1 MTEKYCRSALEAVA
15 AITDN
20 EYVWTHSMGAT
31 PRILLDALAQH
42 VLSLTNVTLLQL
54 HTERADSLANPAL
67 INHLRHRCYFA
78 SDSTRPLINDGYAD
92 YVPIFL
98 SEVPKLFRSG
108 EQPINT
114 ALIQVSPPDKHGMC
128 SLGVSVE
135 ATKAA
140 VEVADKI
147 IAHINPKMPRTH
159 GDSFIHISRFTAC
172 YEQEDELPIHPMAA
186 RDEVTNMIGQNV
198 AELIADRDCLQ
209 MGIGAIPDAV
219 LSFLGDRRDLGIH
232 TEMFSDGV
240 LELVKAGAISNKY
253 KKVRPGQIVTGF
265 ALGSKELYDY
275 VDDNQEIAFL
285 DIELVN
291 DTSIIRKNDNVVA
304 INSALQVDLTGQ
316 ICADSLGA
324 SIYSGVGGQ
333 MDFIRGAGLSKGGRS
348 IIALP
353 STAANGSLSRIVPA
367 LNQGSGVVT
376 TRAHAHYVATE
387 YGVVNL
393 RGKSIKERAIALI
406 GIAHP
411 KFRTQLVAQLEELW
425 GYSLIS

>member
-1 MTEKYCRSALEAVA
+1 MINKLCNTALEAVSS
-15 AITDN
+15 IGDN
-20 EYVWTHSMGAT
+20 EYVWTHSMAAT
-31 PRILLDALAQH
+31 PRLLLDALAEH
-42 VLSLTNVTLLQL
+42 ALGLKNVTLLQL
-54 HTERADSLANPAL
+54 HTERAESLTNPAL
-67 INHLRHRCYFA
+67 FGHLRHRCYFV
-78 SDSTRPLINDGYAD
+78 SNSTRPLVKSGDAD

-108 EQPINT
+108 EQPIDT
-114 ALIQVSPPDKHGMC
+114 AIVQVSPPDKHGMC

-140 VEVADKI
+140 LEVAGKI
-147 IAHINPKMPRTH
+147 IAQINPKMPRTH
-159 GDSFIHISRFTAC
+159 GDSFVHVSQFERIF
-172 YEQEDELPIHPMAA
+172 EQSDELPDHPMAA
-186 RDEVTNMIGQNV
+186 RDAVTNQIGQNV
-198 AELIADRDCLQ
+198 AQLIKDRDCLQ

-219 LSFLGDRRDLGIH
+219 LSFLADRRDLGIH

-240 LELVKAGAISNKY
+240 LKLVEAGAVSNKY

-265 ALGSKELYDY
+265 ALGSKRLYDF
-275 VDDNQEIAFL
+275 VDDNQQVAFL

-304 INSALQVDLTGQ
+304 INSALQIDLTGQ
-316 ICADSLGA
+316 ISADSLGA

-353 STAANGSLSRIVPA
+353 STAAGGRMSRIVPA
-367 LNQGSGVVT
+367 LTLGGGVVT
-376 TRAHAHYVATE
+376 TRAHAHYIATE

-406 GIAHP
+406 EIAHP
-411 KFRTQLVAQLEELW
+411 KFREQLKLQLEQLW
-425 GYSLIS
+425 GYEL